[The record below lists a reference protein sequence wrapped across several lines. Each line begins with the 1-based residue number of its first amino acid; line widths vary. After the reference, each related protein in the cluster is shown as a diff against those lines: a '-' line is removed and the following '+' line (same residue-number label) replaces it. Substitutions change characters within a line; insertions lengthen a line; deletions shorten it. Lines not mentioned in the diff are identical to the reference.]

1 MGGAE
6 TNTPTKK
13 EKIEDCHKDSLKCGG
28 IAYGK
33 ISALAAEKRAFRLL
47 RLKCELHSAS
57 QSEVRTTHL
66 RPKGKDRGLSQ
77 GQSSIFLVEVWRFE
91 LQASSTRNW
100 RATNCATPRNKSRF

>member
-1 MGGAE
+1 MKLLLHNLGQ
-6 TNTPTKK
+6 K

-57 QSEVRTTHL
+57 QSEVRITHL
-66 RPKGKDRGLSQ
+66 RPKKRDSHRKGGYVEIFIKDEYT
-77 GQSSIFLVEVWRFE
+77 F
-91 LQASSTRNW
+91 A
-100 RATNCATPRNKSRF
+100 